1 MAKRLRVVKHM
12 STRNRSERSVAG
24 VVLLLAWAFGAAA
37 GDVEAR
43 KTALIDATTGKSFYM
58 QGQFKD
64 SIAYLEKAVAT
75 DPLNSNYIDWLG
87 KAYGRRAD
95 QSVFVKALPLAVK
108 TRQCFEKA
116 VALDPA
122 NLEALSDLFEFDLEA
137 PSLIG
142 GGLDKAEAIAARI
155 APLSPAEGH
164 FARARLAEKR
174 KDPREAEAEYRK
186 ALDAAAG
193 DVGRILDL
201 AKFLSKHGRYEESD
215 RLFEKAQQAEPDS
228 TRVVFAR
235 ATAYIDSKRNLPEAQ
250 SLLQRYASLPHTP
263 DDPPQTDVAR
273 LRRELQ

>member
-1 MAKRLRVVKHM
+1 MDGNMAKLLRTGKYM
-12 STRNRSERSVAG
+12 STRNRFERGLAG
-24 VVLLLAWAFGAAA
+24 LVLSLAWAPGAAA
-37 GDVEAR
+37 GDLEAR
-43 KTALIDATTGKSFYM
+43 KTALIDATAGKSFYM
-58 QGQFKD
+58 QGQFKE
-64 SIAYLEKAVAT
+64 SIDYLEKALAA
-75 DPLNSNYIDWLG
+75 DPSNSNYIDWLG

-95 QSVFVKALPLAVK
+95 QSTFVKALPLAVK

-122 NLEALSDLFEFDLEA
+122 NLEALSDLFEFDMEA

-186 ALDAAAG
+186 ALDAAPG

-201 AKFLSKHGRYEESD
+201 AQFLSKHGRYEESE
-215 RLFEKAQQAEPDS
+215 RLFEQAQQ
-228 TRVVFAR
+228 VQ
-235 ATAYIDSKRNLPEAQ
+235 LPI
-250 SLLQRYASLPHTP
+250 R
-263 DDPPQTDVAR
+263 R
-273 LRRELQ
+273 LREWKRANR